1 MCVLYRCDDHRLLR
15 LNVTPVRT
23 AFYGQISNYIVAWGG
38 IGCVCVRERES
49 ARARVCIMIHKRRA
63 KQAEQRRS
71 HSH

>member
-38 IGCVCVRERES
+38 IGCVCVRERVH
-49 ARARVCIMIHKRRA
+49 ARGCVL
-63 KQAEQRRS
+63 
-71 HSH
+71 

>member
-38 IGCVCVRERES
+38 IGCVRERES
-49 ARARVCIMIHKRRA
+49 ARARVCVL
-63 KQAEQRRS
+63 
-71 HSH
+71 